1 MMAAPP
7 RLTLSVCILNWNGRA
22 YLEDCLR
29 ALYAQDY
36 PPDDVLVVD
45 NGSTDDSIPFLR
57 ERFPALAI
65 HETGGNLGYAAGNN
79 VALRRPAADVVFL
92 LNPDVV
98 LSPGCLAAVVTA
110 LAGDP
115 SIGVA
120 GCKLWY
126 PGDRLLQHA
135 GGYVAHPQAFPGH
148 FGIGERD
155 EGQHDAPRDVDYV
168 IGAAVAVRRELVERI
183 GPLDEGY
190 FLYFEDADFCA
201 RARRAGFRVTYLPQA
216 TAAHVE
222 SALTVKGSFAY
233 LHRFHTGRWRYL
245 LKHFTAG
252 ELLEATLPAERAWL
266 ERSDAGERRAAAL
279 AYVAT
284 LRGLPGIWAARERA
298 GATPVA
304 PAEQEALRAGLAG
317 LRARAREGEFDPAAL
332 SRLAATA
339 TIEERP
345 FRSDAPLLGPLIA
358 RIRAAWNDVASRWYV
373 GHVVT
378 QQNEFN
384 RLAVEQVAAYEAELR
399 EQMELLEEQA
409 AVTAE
414 LQQRV
419 QELQALLFDLARDA
433 AGDQRAKA

>member
-1 MMAAPP
+1 MAAPP

-22 YLEDCLR
+22 YLEECLR

-36 PPDDVLVVD
+36 PADDILVVD

-65 HETGGNLGYAAGNN
+65 HETGSNLGYAAGNN

-98 LSPGCLAAVVTA
+98 LSPGCLGEIAAA
-110 LAGDP
+110 MSADP

-126 PGDRLLQHA
+126 PGGRLLQHA
-135 GGYVAHPQAFPGH
+135 GGYLTHPQAFPGH
-148 FGIGERD
+148 FGLGERD
-155 EGQHDAPRDVDYV
+155 EGQHDAPRDVDYI
-168 IGAAVAVRRELVERI
+168 IGAAMAIRRELVERI

-222 SALTVKGSFAY
+222 SATTVKGSFAY
-233 LHRFHTGRWRYL
+233 LQRFHTGRWRYL
-245 LKHFTAG
+245 LKHFAAE
-252 ELLEATLPAERAWL
+252 ELLQATLPADMAWL
-266 ERSDAGERRAAAL
+266 ERLDNSERRAAAL
-279 AYVAT
+279 AYLAT
-284 LRGLPGIWAARERA
+284 LRGLPGIWAARERD
-298 GATPVA
+298 GAA
-304 PAEQEALRAGLAG
+304 PITLAEQEALQVGLAG
-317 LRARAREGEFDPAAL
+317 LRARAREGEFDPDAL
-332 SRLAATA
+332 ARLAAA
-339 TIEERP
+339 AVIEEKP
-345 FRSDAPLLGPLIA
+345 FHSDAPILGPLIA
-358 RIRAAWNDVASRWYV
+358 RFRAAWNDVASRWYL
-373 GHVVT
+373 GHLVT
-378 QQNEFN
+378 QQNAFN
-384 RLAVEQVAAYEAELR
+384 RLAVEQVATYEAELR
-399 EQMELLEEQA
+399 EQMELLEEQV

-419 QELQALLFDLARDA
+419 QELQAQLTELAREMA
-433 AGDQRAKA
+433 AR